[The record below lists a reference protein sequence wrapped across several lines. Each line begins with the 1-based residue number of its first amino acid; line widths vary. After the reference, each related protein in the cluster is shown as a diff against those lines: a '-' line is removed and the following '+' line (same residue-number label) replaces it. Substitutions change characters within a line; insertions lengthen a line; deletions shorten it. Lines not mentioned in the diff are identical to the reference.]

1 MATKKKSGGARK
13 LSKQQKAFGKI
24 QEETYMEAHR
34 LGKLGAKLPEIKVL
48 YKAATKKYLK

>member
-24 QEETYMEAHR
+24 QEATYEEAYR
-34 LGKLGAKLPEIKVL
+34 LGKQGGKLPAIKAL
-48 YKAATKKYLK
+48 YKAASKKYLK